1 MLCLQKN
8 QRKQR
13 RFWKEWQKW
22 LKRVKD
28 TIKHKECQKSEAN
41 SKDS

>member
-13 RFWKEWQKW
+13 RLYKE
-22 LKRVKD
+22 KD
-28 TIKHKECQKSEAN
+28 KKIKKSERYN
-41 SKDS
+41 QT